1 MSRTIRKIGIGIMIG
16 ATAAAFS
23 GCRLAKK
30 EEDETAKQKL
40 YGVYAVIGEKD
51 LPEGK
56 LTGTKDKKGFVHF
69 KKFKGYFL
77 YTYKPEKDVVSI
89 DGDSQMMNLAMESRS
104 ESDDQ
109 KMNVKEK
116 EKVVSATMYLQEK
129 EGRKTATIYKVY
141 EQKDG
146 TYSLRECG
154 GRVSVEDFYKGT
166 AIGASC
172 SEDDSDQSKITY
184 KVNFKADRAVKKI
197 QIIEM
202 DQKDQKLK
210 KTSYISPKIKH
221 YQMQKDTAYV
231 IINEQRLGKGGKTIQ
246 DQKIYQAKKNFTY
259 NWKQLGSDGVLTPT
273 SLKFKK

>member
-1 MSRTIRKIGIGIMIG
+1 MSRKMRKIGILMMVGVM
-16 ATAAAFS
+16 AAALS

-30 EEDETAKQKL
+30 EKDEAAKQKL

-56 LTGTKDKKGFVHF
+56 LTGTRDKKGFVHF
-69 KKFKGYFL
+69 KKLKGYFF
-77 YTYKPEKDVVSI
+77 YIYKPEKDVWSM
-89 DGDSQMMNLAMESRS
+89 DGDPQMMNHAMESKS

-109 KMNVKEK
+109 KMNAKEK

-129 EGRKTATIYKVY
+129 EGRKTAAIYKVY

-146 TYSLRECG
+146 TYSLMECG
-154 GRVSVEDFYKGT
+154 ARVSMEDFCKGT

-172 SEDDSDQSKITY
+172 SEDDSGQSKITY

-202 DQKDQKLK
+202 NQNDQKLK
-210 KTSYISPKIKH
+210 KTTYISPKIKH

-231 IINEQRLGKGGKTIQ
+231 IINEQRLGRGGKIIQ
-246 DQKIYQAKKNFTY
+246 DRKIYQAKKNFTY
-259 NWKQLGSDGVLTPT
+259 DWKQLGDDGVLTPK

>member
-1 MSRTIRKIGIGIMIG
+1 MSRKMRKIGILIMAG
-16 ATAAAFS
+16 VMAAAVS

-30 EEDETAKQKL
+30 EEDATAKQKL

-56 LTGTKDKKGFVHF
+56 LTGTRDKEGFVHF

-77 YTYKPEKDVVSI
+77 YTYNTEKDAVSM
-89 DGDSQMMNLAMESRS
+89 DGDPQMMNLAMESKS
-104 ESDDQ
+104 ES
-109 KMNVKEK
+109 
-116 EKVVSATMYLQEK
+116 T
-129 EGRKTATIYKVY
+129 TIYKVY

-154 GRVSVEDFYKGT
+154 GRVSMENFYKGT
-166 AIGASC
+166 AIGTSC

-202 DQKDQKLK
+202 DKNDQKLR
-210 KTSYISPKIKH
+210 KTTYISPKIKQ

-231 IINEQRLGKGGKTIQ
+231 IINERLLGTGKKTIQ
-246 DQKIYQAKKNFTY
+246 NRKIYQAKKNFTY
-259 NWKQLGSDGVLTPT
+259 NWKKLGDDGVLTRT
-273 SLKFKK
+273 DLKFRK